1 MSDDRIN
8 EEPGKLEEIKQ
19 ENALLKM
26 KLTAEFGMTDS
37 GGNIDPEIENAWLKN
52 IYEFE
57 KAFAEHKGIKIYDY
71 IGRPV
76 YRNVS
81 EIATEEVGT
90 ELTGTGFW
98 SRGPR
103 RRCCRTLGRWAAEPR
118 TAPWKFTTW

>member
-1 MSDDRIN
+1 MSDDRSN

-57 KAFAEHKGIKIYDY
+57 KSFAESRFMITLED
-71 IGRPV
+71 R
-76 YRNVS
+76 S
-81 EIATEEVGT
+81 TEMLVKYQQKKLPPSLIE
-90 ELTGTGFW
+90 
-98 SRGPR
+98 
-103 RRCCRTLGRWAAEPR
+103 
-118 TAPWKFTTW
+118 